1 MHRIGTASVTLALL
15 AASAAAQGQVLQGGL
30 ELRWG
35 DAAPTPAGRALP
47 PKFRAAL
54 ALDHGARIALDP
66 DEARRGAGDLYA
78 LANRRVAVQF
88 SSRKS
93 SATGRAIEAIVPAD
107 QVDAPVPHVL
117 TGKAD
122 GVAKATLGSTRWITI
137 ACRFSDIAE
146 EQKTVDFFR
155 GQYGDAEGQLG
166 HYWREVSYNKINLV
180 GSDASGWYA
189 LPNPRSHYVTE
200 DDDGEEDADLNAL
213 FDDCAA
219 AANADVDFSQVIG
232 VNMMFNGDLD
242 GYAWGGGRCTT
253 LDGENRCWS
262 TTWNPPWSF
271 NNLAPLAHE
280 MGHGYGLPHSDNS
293 DGDDDTYDNPWDVM
307 SDSWNNAVLD
317 ATYGSRP
324 KHINIL
330 QRDRLGWVD
339 AARKRTI
346 APGAARARVTLDY
359 ASLSGASNVQML
371 VLQTPASPDP
381 YRGTFYTVEARRPTG
396 AYEGRL
402 AGDAVIIHLV
412 GSDYRF
418 EAESQDADWPP
429 ADRSN
434 NEGSMFK
441 VGEAWV
447 SPDGLFSVYVESKT
461 ANGFVVVVGDGR
473 VTGGRA
479 SRRLKR

>member
-1 MHRIGTASVTLALL
+1 MKGIWTIAALLALL
-15 AASAAAQGQVLQGGL
+15 LVSGGAQAQLLQGGL

-35 DAAPTPAGRALP
+35 DPGPADRHVAS
-47 PKFRAAL
+47 KFEAIL
-54 ALDHGARIALDP
+54 VLDNGARIALDP

-93 SATGRAIEAIVPAD
+93 TATGRRAIEAIVPAD
-107 QVDAPVPHVL
+107 HVEAPIPHVL

-122 GVAKATLGSTRWITI
+122 GVAKAVLGATRWISI

-146 EQKTVDFFR
+146 EQKTVQFFR
-155 GQYGDAEGQLG
+155 DQYGESEGQLG
-166 HYWREVSYNKINLV
+166 HYWREVSYNKINLT
-180 GSDASGWYA
+180 GSDAVGWYA

-200 DDDGEEDADLNAL
+200 TDGKEKANLNAL
-213 FDDCAA
+213 FDDCTAA
-219 AANADVDFSQVIG
+219 ADADVNFSQVIG
-232 VNMMFNGDLD
+232 VNLMFNGDLD
-242 GYAWGGGRCTT
+242 GYAWGGGRCRV
-253 LDGENRCWS
+253 LDGVNRCWS
-262 TTWNPPWSF
+262 STWNPPWSF

-307 SDSWNNAVLD
+307 SDSWRNAVTD
-317 ATYGSRP
+317 PTYGSRP
-324 KHINIL
+324 KHVNIL
-330 QRDRLGWVD
+330 QRDRLGWVE

-346 APGAARARVTLDY
+346 ASGSARTRVTLDY
-359 ASLSGASNVQML
+359 ASMVGASNVQML

-381 YRGTFYTVEARRPTG
+381 YRGTFYTVEARRPVG

-461 ANGFVVVVGDGR
+461 
-473 VTGGRA
+473 T
-479 SRRLKR
+479 